1 MKSVSEPAAMDILSW
16 LARSAV
22 VLALAACGGGGGG
35 SIPTATSTPPGSSG
49 NSSSIAAPADN
60 VQPISVE
67 PGPGNAL
74 NLLFTSVTVCAPNS
88 SNCQVID
95 HVVVDTASTGLR
107 IVASVLSPSLSLVA
121 QKDSSNNTVVECAQF
136 AGGYSWGPVS
146 VADVKIAGE
155 QASSIPIQVIG
166 DPTFAAVVPTACSST
181 GPAHNSVP
189 TLLANGILGVGI
201 FRQDCGSTCVSNA
214 SAGFYYAC
222 PAGGGA
228 CQGITQTLDRQVQ
241 NPAALFA
248 NDNNGVIVQ
257 LPAIPATGAATVTGA
272 LVFGIGTRANNG
284 LGNGTIFPLNPI
296 FGTFVTTYK
305 GVQFD
310 RSFVDSG
317 SNGLFFSDSAIPR
330 CPTSTAFYC
339 PSETLN
345 LSATIQGTNGT
356 TASIDFAIANTN
368 ALLQNNPSSR
378 AFNNIGGPG
387 LARAFDWGL
396 PFYFGRNV
404 YTAFAGASTPQG
416 TGPYIA
422 F

>member
-1 MKSVSEPAAMDILSW
+1 
-16 LARSAV
+16 
-22 VLALAACGGGGGG
+22 
-35 SIPTATSTPPGSSG
+35 
-49 NSSSIAAPADN
+49 
-60 VQPISVE
+60 
-67 PGPGNAL
+67 
-74 NLLFTSVTVCAPNS
+74 
-88 SNCQVID
+88 
-95 HVVVDTASTGLR
+95 
-107 IVASVLSPSLSLVA
+107 
-121 QKDSSNNTVVECAQF
+121 
-136 AGGYSWGPVS
+136 VS
-146 VADVKIAGE
+146 VADVKISGE
-155 QASSIPIQVIG
+155 QANSIPIQIIG

-181 GPAHNSVP
+181 GSAHNSVS

-201 FRQDCGSTCVSNA
+201 FRQDCGSACASSA

-248 NDNNGVIVQ
+248 SDNNGVIVQ
-257 LPAIPATGAATVTGA
+257 LPSIPATGVATVAGS

-284 LGNGTIFPLNPI
+284 LGNATIFPLSPI
-296 FGTFVTTYK
+296 FGTFITTYK

-317 SNGLFFSDSAIPR
+317 SNGLFFSDSTIPR

-339 PSETLN
+339 PSATLN

-356 TASIDFAIANTN
+356 TATIDFAVANTN
-368 ALLQNNPSSR
+368 TLLQNNPGAR
-378 AFNNIGGPG
+378 AFNNLAGPG
-387 LARAFDWGL
+387 MPRAFDWGL
-396 PFYFGRNV
+396 PFFFGRNV